1 MGPRPHPAPLTP
13 LTPAEAARLIVSHA
27 RPLPPEERP
36 LGAALGLVLATD
48 VVAPLDLPPWTNSAM
63 DGYAC
68 RTADVR
74 PDAVLQVVE
83 TIVAGQFPTRP
94 LGPGEATRLFT
105 GAPLPADADC
115 VVRQEDTTRDGDRVT
130 IHDARDAGKNTRRA
144 GEDVRKGE
152 TVLRAGVALGPA
164 RLALLAA
171 MAHWPVAVHRPPVVA
186 YLSSGDE
193 LATLDHRDDILSGR
207 KIANSNAYALEG
219 LIRESGAV
227 PRYLGLAADTRE
239 SLRTLLERGLDADV
253 LVTTAGV
260 SVGEHDLVRDVL
272 GELGFEIL
280 ISRVRLR
287 PGAPLGFGL
296 RAGQPWVGLPGNPVS
311 TMVTFELFVRPLIR
325 RLLGHALP
333 FRRTIPV
340 VTAEEIAL
348 GPRLQ
353 HFLRVVLTDD
363 AGPLPRARLTGPQ
376 GSGILSS
383 MARADALLI
392 VPEDQ
397 PHVPAGT
404 TLSALVLDDPV
415 HLAEPGF

>member
-1 MGPRPHPAPLTP
+1 
-13 LTPAEAARLIVSHA
+13 VSHA

-36 LGAALGLVLATD
+36 LSVALGLVLATD
-48 VVAPLDLPPWTNSAM
+48 VVSPLDLPPWANSAM

-74 PDAVLQVVE
+74 EGAELRVVE
-83 TIVAGQFPTRP
+83 TVVAGRFPARA
-94 LGPGEATRLFT
+94 LGPGESTRLFT
-105 GAPLPADADC
+105 GAPLPDGADC
-115 VVRQEDTTRDGDRVT
+115 VIRQEDTTRDGDRVT

-152 TVLRAGVALGPA
+152 TVLRAGIALGPA

-171 MAHWPVAVHRPPVVA
+171 MAHEPVAVHRPPVVA
-186 YLSSGDE
+186 YLASGDE
-193 LATLDHRDDILSGR
+193 LATLEDRDAILAGR
-207 KIANSNAYALEG
+207 KIANSNAYALDG
-219 LIRESGAV
+219 LIREAGAV
-227 PRYLGLAADTRE
+227 PQYVGLAADTRT
-239 SLRTLLERGLDADV
+239 SLRTLLERGLEADV

-272 GELGFEIL
+272 GELGYEIL

-287 PGAPLGFGL
+287 PGAPLGFGI
-296 RAGQPWVGLPGNPVS
+296 RKGRPWIGLPGNPVS

-325 RLLGHALP
+325 RMLGHPLP

-340 VTAEEIAL
+340 VTAEDITL

-353 HFLRVVLTDD
+353 HFLRVVLS
-363 AGPLPRARLTGPQ
+363 AEPGAIPRAHLTGLQ

-392 VPEDQ
+392 VPEDH
-397 PHVPAGT
+397 PRVPAGS

-415 HLAEPGF
+415 HIAEPGF

>member
-1 MGPRPHPAPLTP
+1 
-13 LTPAEAARLIVSHA
+13 VSHA

-68 RTADVR
+68 LTTDVR
-74 PDAVLQVVE
+74 AGAVLRVVE
-83 TIVAGQFPTRP
+83 TVVAGQFPTRA

-105 GAPLPADADC
+105 GAPLPTGADC
-115 VVRQEDTTRDGDRVT
+115 VVRQEDTTTSGDRVT
-130 IHDARDAGKNTRRA
+130 ITDARDAGRNTRRA

-152 TVLRAGVALGPA
+152 TVLRRGTALGA
-164 RLALLAA
+164 AQLALLASL
-171 MAHWPVAVHRPPVVA
+171 AHEPVAVHRPPVVA
-186 YLSSGDE
+186 YLASGDE
-193 LATLDHRDDILSGR
+193 LTTLDHTDEILAGR
-207 KIANSNAYALEG
+207 RIANSNAYALDA
-219 LIRESGAV
+219 LIRANGAV
-227 PRYLGLAADTRE
+227 PRDLGLAADTRE
-239 SLRTLLERGLDADV
+239 SLHEHLRAAPDADV

-260 SVGEHDLVRDVL
+260 SVGEHDLVRAVL
-272 GELGFEIL
+272 GELGYEIL

-296 RAGQPWVGLPGNPVS
+296 CQGRPWVGLPGNPVS

-325 RLLGHALP
+325 RMLGHPLP
-333 FRRTIPV
+333 FRRAVPV
-340 VTAEEIAL
+340 VTAEELTL

-353 HFLRVVLTDD
+353 HFLRVVLTHDSG
-363 AGPLPRARLTGPQ
+363 ALPRARLTGPQ

-392 VPEDQ
+392 IPEDQ
-397 PHVPAGT
+397 PHVPAGA
-404 TLSALVLDDPV
+404 TLAALVLDDPL
-415 HLAEPGF
+415 HIAEPGF

>member
-13 LTPAEAARLIVSHA
+13 LAPADAARLIVSHA
-27 RPLPPEERP
+27 HPLPAEQRS

-48 VVAPLDLPPWTNSAM
+48 VVAPLDLPPWANSAM

-68 RTADVR
+68 RSADVR
-74 PDAVLQVVE
+74 AETVLRIVE
-83 TIVAGQFPTRP
+83 TVVAGQFPTRA

-105 GAPLPADADC
+105 GAPLPAGADS

-144 GEDVRKGE
+144 GDDVRKGD
-152 TVLRAGVALGPA
+152 TPLRAGTALGPA
-164 RLALLAA
+164 QLALLAGVA
-171 MAHWPVAVHRPPVVA
+171 QQPVAVHRPPVVA

-193 LATLDHRDDILSGR
+193 LATLEEKEAILSGR
-207 KIANSNAYALEG
+207 KIANSNAIALDA
-219 LIRESGAV
+219 LIRECGAV
-227 PRYLGLAADTRE
+227 PRYLGLAADTRD
-239 SLRTLLERGLDADV
+239 SLRTLLERGRDADV

-260 SVGEHDLVRDVL
+260 SVGEHDLVREVL
-272 GELGFEIL
+272 GELGYEIT

-296 RAGQPWVGLPGNPVS
+296 RSGRPWIGLPGNPVS
-311 TMVTFELFVRPLIR
+311 TMVTFELFVRPLLR
-325 RLLGHALP
+325 RLLGHPLP
-333 FRRTIPV
+333 FRRTVPV
-340 VTAEEIAL
+340 VTDEDITL

-353 HFLRVVLTDD
+353 HFLRVVLT
-363 AGPLPRARLTGPQ
+363 AEPGGTPRARLTGPQ

-392 VPEDQ
+392 IPEDR

-404 TLSALVLDDPV
+404 PLTALVLDDPV
-415 HLAEPGF
+415 HVREPAF

>member
-1 MGPRPHPAPLTP
+1 MGPRRRPAPLTP
-13 LTPAEAARLIVSHA
+13 LTPVEAARLIVSHA

-36 LGAALGLVLATD
+36 LGVALGLVLASD
-48 VVAPLDLPPWTNSAM
+48 VASPLDLPPWTNSAM

-68 RTADVR
+68 RTADVTEG
-74 PDAVLQVVE
+74 AVLHVVE
-83 TIVAGQFPTRP
+83 TIAAGQFPSRA
-94 LGPGEATRLFT
+94 LGAGEATRLFT
-105 GAPLPADADC
+105 GAPLPTGADC
-115 VVRQEDTTRDGDRVT
+115 VIRQEDTTRDGDRVT
-130 IHDARDAGKNTRRA
+130 VTDARDAGKNTRAA

-152 TVLRAGVALGPA
+152 TVLRAGVTLGPA

-171 MAHWPVAVHRPPVVA
+171 MAHGPVAVHRPPVVA

-193 LATLDHRDDILSGR
+193 LATLDQRDEILAGR

-219 LIRESGAV
+219 LIRECGAV
-227 PRYLGLAADTRE
+227 PRYVGLAADTRE
-239 SLRTLLERGLDADV
+239 SLRALLERGLHADV

-260 SVGEHDLVRDVL
+260 SVGEHDLVREVL
-272 GELGFEIL
+272 AELGYEIL

-296 RAGQPWVGLPGNPVS
+296 RGGHPWVGLPGNPVS

-325 RLLGHALP
+325 RLLGHAQP

-340 VTAEEIAL
+340 VTAEEIIL

-353 HFLRVVLTDD
+353 HFLRVVLSLEGG
-363 AGPLPRARLTGPQ
+363 ALPRAHLTGPQ

-404 TLSALVLDDPV
+404 TLQALVLDDPV
-415 HLAEPGF
+415 HRAEPGY

>member
-1 MGPRPHPAPLTP
+1 
-13 LTPAEAARLIVSHA
+13 VSHA
-27 RPLPPEERP
+27 RPLPSEVRP

-74 PDAVLQVVE
+74 PGAVLHVVE
-83 TIVAGQFPTRP
+83 TVVAGQFPSRT

-105 GAPLPADADC
+105 GAPLPTGADC
-115 VVRQEDTTRDGDRVT
+115 VIRQEDTTTSGDRVT
-130 IHDARDAGKNTRRA
+130 ISDARDAGKNTRRA
-144 GEDVRKGE
+144 GED
-152 TVLRAGVALGPA
+152 LRAGATALRAGTALGPA
-164 RLALLAA
+164 QLALLAA
-171 MAHWPVAVHRPPVVA
+171 LAHEPVAVHRPPVVA
-186 YLSSGDE
+186 CLASGDE
-193 LATLDHRDDILSGR
+193 LTTLDHKDEILAGR
-207 KIANSNAYALEG
+207 RIANSNAYALDG
-219 LIRESGAV
+219 LIRATGAV
-227 PRYLGLAADTRE
+227 PKDLGLAADTQD
-239 SLRTLLERGLDADV
+239 SLRLHLAGAADADV

-260 SVGEHDLVRDVL
+260 SVGEHDLVRGVL
-272 GELGFEIL
+272 SELGYDIR

-287 PGAPLGFGL
+287 PGAPLGFGIREG
-296 RAGQPWVGLPGNPVS
+296 RAWIGLPGNPVS
-311 TMVTFELFVRPLIR
+311 TMVTFELFVRPLLR
-325 RLLGHALP
+325 RMLGHALP

-340 VTAEEIAL
+340 VTAQDITL

-353 HFLRVVLTDD
+353 HFLRVVLSAESTPG
-363 AGPLPRARLTGPQ
+363 AVPRAHLTGPQ

-404 TLSALVLDDPV
+404 MLTALVLDDPV
-415 HLAEPGF
+415 HTSEPGF

>member
-1 MGPRPHPAPLTP
+1 
-13 LTPAEAARLIVSHA
+13 VSHA
-27 RPLPPEERP
+27 RPLPPEERS
-36 LGAALGLVLATD
+36 LDAALGLVLARD
-48 VVAPLDLPPWTNSAM
+48 VVSPLDLPPWPNSAM

-74 PDAVLQVVE
+74 PNAVLRIVE
-83 TIVAGQFPTRP
+83 TVVAGEFPTRS
-94 LGPGEATRLFT
+94 LATGEATRLFT
-105 GAPLPADADC
+105 GAPLPAGADC
-115 VVRQEDTTRDGDRVT
+115 VIRQEDTTRDGDRVT

-152 TVLRAGVALGPA
+152 TVLRAGIALGPA

-171 MAHWPVAVHRPPVVA
+171 MAHEPVAVHRPPVVA
-186 YLSSGDE
+186 YLASGDE
-193 LATLDHRDDILSGR
+193 LATLERRDDIVSGR
-207 KIANSNAYALEG
+207 KIANSNAYALDG
-219 LIRESGAV
+219 LIRASGAV
-227 PRYLGLAADTRE
+227 SRYLGLAADTRE
-239 SLRTLLERGLDADV
+239 SLHQHLRAAQDADV

-272 GELGFEIL
+272 GELGYEIL

-287 PGAPLGFGL
+287 PGAPLGFGI
-296 RAGQPWVGLPGNPVS
+296 REGRPWIGLPGNPVS

-325 RLLGHALP
+325 RLLGHPLP

-340 VTAEEIAL
+340 VTEEEITL

-353 HFLRVVLTDD
+353 HFLRVVLSAEPGAT
-363 AGPLPRARLTGPQ
+363 PRARLTGPQ

-392 VPEDQ
+392 IPEDQ
-397 PHVPAGT
+397 PHVPAGA

-415 HLAEPGF
+415 HVAEPAF

>member
-1 MGPRPHPAPLTP
+1 MGSRANPAPLTP
-13 LTPAEAARLIVSHA
+13 ADAARLIVSHA
-27 RPLPPEERP
+27 RPLPPEQRS
-36 LGAALGLVLATD
+36 LAAALGLVLATD
-48 VVAPLDLPPWTNSAM
+48 VVSPLDLPPWTNSAM

-74 PDAVLQVVE
+74 PDAVLRVVE
-83 TIVAGQFPTRP
+83 TVVAGQFPTRT
-94 LGPGEATRLFT
+94 LGPGDATRLFT
-105 GAPLPADADC
+105 GAPLPAGADC
-115 VVRQEDTTRDGDRVT
+115 VIRQEDTTRDGDRVT
-130 IHDARDAGKNTRRA
+130 IHDVRDAGKNTRRA
-144 GEDVRKGE
+144 GEDVRRGE
-152 TVLRAGVALGPA
+152 TVLVAGTALGPA
-164 RLALLAA
+164 QLALLAS
-171 MAHWPVAVHRPPVVA
+171 MAHEPVAVHRPPVVA
-186 YLSSGDE
+186 YLASGDE
-193 LATLDHRDDILSGR
+193 LATLERRDDILAGR
-207 KIANSNAYALEG
+207 FIANSNAYALDG
-219 LIRESGAV
+219 LIRGSGAV
-227 PRYLGLAADTRE
+227 PRYLGLAADTRD
-239 SLRTLLERGLDADV
+239 SLREHLGRAADADL

-296 RAGQPWVGLPGNPVS
+296 HQGRPWVGLPGNPVS

-325 RLLGHALP
+325 RMLGHALP
-333 FRRTIPV
+333 FRRTVPV
-340 VTAEEIAL
+340 VTAEDISL

-353 HFLRVVLTDD
+353 HFLRVVLTD
-363 AGPLPRARLTGPQ
+363 APGAVPIARLTGPQ

-404 TLSALVLDDPV
+404 TLAALVLDDPV
-415 HLAEPGF
+415 HAREPGF